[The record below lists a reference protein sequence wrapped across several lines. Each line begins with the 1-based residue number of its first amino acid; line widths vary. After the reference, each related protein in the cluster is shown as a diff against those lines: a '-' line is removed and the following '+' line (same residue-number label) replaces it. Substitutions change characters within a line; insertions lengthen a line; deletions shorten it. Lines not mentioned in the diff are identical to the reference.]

1 VIVVAIVVVIVVP
14 IMIVI
19 AVVIIVIIVVA
30 VVVMIATL
38 VVALGDDERR
48 GLPIAH
54 DIGASLGS
62 ARRPNENRHCQ
73 EERSDHGHR

>member
-1 VIVVAIVVVIVVP
+1 VIVVAVVVVIVVP

-19 AVVIIVIIVVA
+19 VVIIVIIVVA

-54 DIGASLGS
+54 GIGPSLGS